1 MSTFTVG
8 KSSPNQSDTKSPTL
22 TGKNRQQVVH
32 DDNSKRRT
40 LLQDSSW
47 IKKRPEE
54 ESTNENYGRVVLNQY
69 KSQDSLNSN
78 LNEKEDQKVLLG
90 RYRSDT
96 ILNRISD
103 TRDADKANNSPRSEN
118 RTTDRQSCTPSN
130 TSATTTTSPVKHKRQ
145 SWMPPPVSG
154 YKNTTVTVEN
164 KGQSRTL
171 PDTTTTTIDDTKRI
185 ASSENSEGPKM
196 TIYSSEQTTPERSK
210 TAVDNQTRTRQVS
223 PTKPGIF
230 VAERRITTERTT
242 RSQDLD
248 NLKKNPTTHT
258 DDKGG
263 KDLDDLT
270 AVNTAAQ
277 KNKRGQ
283 DLDDCIEV
291 KAPVE
296 QNKNRTTE
304 QPSDSANA
312 PNNRSDTN
320 YFYDNRGSRNN
331 TSTSY
336 SSPKNKVVYTRT
348 YEETRYGKDSS
359 SKSPNDAYEENVAGK
374 SIKTVYSTSDRSIIE
389 KDMCTYCRKPLG
401 IDSKMILDAL
411 QICCHSTC
419 FKCEVCKRPLE
430 DLKAGDSIWIY
441 RNTVHCEPCYFKIK
455 EKWIY

>member
-1 MSTFTVG
+1 MIPKEDPSLNKMSTFTIG
-8 KSSPNQSDTKSPTL
+8 KSSPNQSGKS
-22 TGKNRQQVVH
+22 RQQVVH

-69 KSQDSLNSN
+69 KSQDSLQSN

-96 ILNRISD
+96 TLDRISD
-103 TRDADKANNSPRSEN
+103 TRDADKANNSPPLDN
-118 RTTDRQSCTPSN
+118 RTTNRQSWTPSN
-130 TSATTTTSPVKHKRQ
+130 TSTTTTTTTTTSPVKHKRQ

-164 KGQSRTL
+164 KGQSRTP
-171 PDTTTTTIDDTKRI
+171 PDTTTTTTVDTKRI
-185 ASSENSEGPKM
+185 ASSENPEGPKM

-210 TAVDNQTRTRQVS
+210 TTVDNKTRTRQVS
-223 PTKPGIF
+223 PTKPDIS

-248 NLKKNPTTHT
+248 DLKKNPTTHT
-258 DDKGG
+258 NNKGG
-263 KDLDDLT
+263 
-270 AVNTAAQ
+270 
-277 KNKRGQ
+277 Q
-283 DLDDCIEV
+283 DELIEV

-304 QPSDSANA
+304 KPSDSASA
-312 PNNRSDTN
+312 PNNRSNTN
-320 YFYDNRGSRNN
+320 YSYDRGSSNN
-331 TSTSY
+331 TSTRY
-336 SSPKNKVVYTRT
+336 SSPKDNVVYTRT
-348 YEETRYGKDSS
+348 YEET
-359 SKSPNDAYEENVAGK
+359 SKSPNDAYEENVTGK
-374 SIKTVYSTSDRSIIE
+374 SIKTVYSTSDRTIIE

>member
-1 MSTFTVG
+1 MSTFTIG
-8 KSSPNQSDTKSPTL
+8 KSSPNQSGKS
-22 TGKNRQQVVH
+22 RQQVVH

-47 IKKRPEE
+47 IKKRPDEE
-54 ESTNENYGRVVLNQY
+54 
-69 KSQDSLNSN
+69 SN

-90 RYRSDT
+90 QYRSDT
-96 ILNRISD
+96 TLDRISD
-103 TRDADKANNSPRSEN
+103 TKDADKANNSPPLDN
-118 RTTDRQSCTPSN
+118 RTTNRQSWTPSN
-130 TSATTTTSPVKHKRQ
+130 TSTTTSTTSPVKHKRQ

-154 YKNTTVTVEN
+154 YKNATVTVEN
-164 KGQSRTL
+164 KGQSRTPL
-171 PDTTTTTIDDTKRI
+171 DTTTTTTVDTRRI
-185 ASSENSEGPKM
+185 ASSENPERPKM
-196 TIYSSEQTTPERSK
+196 
-210 TAVDNQTRTRQVS
+210 QVS
-223 PTKPGIF
+223 PTKPGIS
-230 VAERRITTERTT
+230 VTERRITTERTT

-258 DDKGG
+258 NNKG
-263 KDLDDLT
+263 
-270 AVNTAAQ
+270 
-277 KNKRGQ
+277 GQ
-283 DLDDCIEV
+283 DLVELIEV

-304 QPSDSANA
+304 KPSDSASA
-312 PNNRSDTN
+312 PNNRSNTN
-320 YFYDNRGSRNN
+320 FSYDRGSSNN

-336 SSPKNKVVYTRT
+336 SSPKDNVVYTRT
-348 YEETRYGKDSS
+348 YKEN
-359 SKSPNDAYEENVAGK
+359 SKSPNDAYEEHVTGK
-374 SIKTVYSTSDRSIIE
+374 SIKTVYSTSDRTIIE

-411 QICCHSTC
+411 QICCHSAC

>member
-1 MSTFTVG
+1 MSTFTIG

-78 LNEKEDQKVLLG
+78 LNEKEDQKVFLG

-96 ILNRISD
+96 ILDRISD

-118 RTTDRQSCTPSN
+118 RTTDRQSWTPSN
-130 TSATTTTSPVKHKRQ
+130 TSATTSTPPVKHKRQ

-171 PDTTTTTIDDTKRI
+171 PDSTTTTIVDTKRI

-230 VAERRITTERTT
+230 AAERRITTERTT

-270 AVNTAAQ
+270 VVNTAAQ
-277 KNKRGQ
+277 KNKRQGLGQ
-283 DLDDCIEV
+283 DLDDRIEV

-296 QNKNRTTE
+296 QNKN
-304 QPSDSANA
+304 
-312 PNNRSDTN
+312 
-320 YFYDNRGSRNN
+320 RNN

-348 YEETRYGKDSS
+348 YEETRHGKDSS

>member
-1 MSTFTVG
+1 MTPVPPKHLLDIIPKEDTSLNKMSTFTIG

-22 TGKNRQQVVH
+22 TGKSRQQVVH

-69 KSQDSLNSN
+69 KSQDSLHSN

-96 ILNRISD
+96 TLDRISD
-103 TRDADKANNSPRSEN
+103 TRDADKANNSPPLDN
-118 RTTDRQSCTPSN
+118 RTTNRQSWTPSN
-130 TSATTTTSPVKHKRQ
+130 TSTTTTTTTTTTSPVKHKRQ

-164 KGQSRTL
+164 KGQSRTP
-171 PDTTTTTIDDTKRI
+171 PDTTTTTIVDSKRI
-185 ASSENSEGPKM
+185 ASSDNSEGPKM
-196 TIYSSEQTTPERSK
+196 TVYSSEQTTPESSK
-210 TAVDNQTRTRQVS
+210 TAVDNKTRTRQVS
-223 PTKPGIF
+223 PPKPGIS
-230 VAERRITTERTT
+230 VAERRIITERTT

-248 NLKKNPTTHT
+248 NLKKIPTTHT
-258 DDKGG
+258 NNKG
-263 KDLDDLT
+263 
-270 AVNTAAQ
+270 
-277 KNKRGQ
+277 
-283 DLDDCIEV
+283 
-291 KAPVE
+291 
-296 QNKNRTTE
+296 TTE
-304 QPSDSANA
+304 QPSDSASA

-320 YFYDNRGSRNN
+320 YSYDNRGSSNR

-336 SSPKNKVVYTRT
+336 SSPKNNVVYTRT
-348 YEETRYGKDSS
+348 YEEN
-359 SKSPNDAYEENVAGK
+359 SKSPNDAHEENVTGK
-374 SIKTVYSTSDRSIIE
+374 SIKTVYSTSDRTIIG

-441 RNTVHCEPCYFKIK
+441 RNTVHCEPCYFKMK

>member
-1 MSTFTVG
+1 MTPVPPKHLLDIIPKEDTSLNKMSTFTIG

-22 TGKNRQQVVH
+22 TGKSRQQVVH

-69 KSQDSLNSN
+69 KSQDSLHSN

-96 ILNRISD
+96 TLDRISD
-103 TRDADKANNSPRSEN
+103 TRDADKANNSPPLDN
-118 RTTDRQSCTPSN
+118 RTTNRQSWTPSN
-130 TSATTTTSPVKHKRQ
+130 TSTTTTTTTTTTSPVKHKRQ

-164 KGQSRTL
+164 KGQSRTP
-171 PDTTTTTIDDTKRI
+171 PDTTTTTIVDSKRI
-185 ASSENSEGPKM
+185 ASSDNSEGPKM
-196 TIYSSEQTTPERSK
+196 TVYSSEQTTPESSK
-210 TAVDNQTRTRQVS
+210 TAVDNKTR
-223 PTKPGIF
+223 
-230 VAERRITTERTT
+230 T

-248 NLKKNPTTHT
+248 NLKKIPTTHT
-258 DDKGG
+258 NNKGG
-263 KDLDDLT
+263 QNLDEL
-270 AVNTAAQ
+270 
-277 KNKRGQ
+277 
-283 DLDDCIEV
+283 IEA

-304 QPSDSANA
+304 QPSDSASA

-320 YFYDNRGSRNN
+320 YSYDNRGSSNR

-336 SSPKNKVVYTRT
+336 SSPKNNVVYTRT
-348 YEETRYGKDSS
+348 YEEN
-359 SKSPNDAYEENVAGK
+359 SKSPNDAHEENVTGK
-374 SIKTVYSTSDRSIIE
+374 SIKTVYSTSDRTIIG

-441 RNTVHCEPCYFKIK
+441 RNTVHCEPCYFKMK

>member
-1 MSTFTVG
+1 MSTFTIG

-78 LNEKEDQKVLLG
+78 LNEKEDQKVFLG

-96 ILNRISD
+96 ILDRISD

-118 RTTDRQSCTPSN
+118 RTTDRQSWTPSN
-130 TSATTTTSPVKHKRQ
+130 TSATTSTPPVKHKRQ

-171 PDTTTTTIDDTKRI
+171 PDSTTTTIVDTKRI

-230 VAERRITTERTT
+230 AAERRITTERTT

-263 KDLDDLT
+263 
-270 AVNTAAQ
+270 
-277 KNKRGQ
+277 Q
-283 DLDDCIEV
+283 DLDDRIEV

-296 QNKNRTTE
+296 QNKN
-304 QPSDSANA
+304 
-312 PNNRSDTN
+312 
-320 YFYDNRGSRNN
+320 RNN

>member
-1 MSTFTVG
+1 MLETEIYALEDCELMSEFFRNFISFFTG
-8 KSSPNQSDTKSPTL
+8 TYN
-22 TGKNRQQVVH
+22 
-32 DDNSKRRT
+32 
-40 LLQDSSW
+40 
-47 IKKRPEE
+47 
-54 ESTNENYGRVVLNQY
+54 
-69 KSQDSLNSN
+69 
-78 LNEKEDQKVLLG
+78 
-90 RYRSDT
+90 
-96 ILNRISD
+96 
-103 TRDADKANNSPRSEN
+103 
-118 RTTDRQSCTPSN
+118 
-130 TSATTTTSPVKHKRQ
+130 
-145 SWMPPPVSG
+145 
-154 YKNTTVTVEN
+154 VE
-164 KGQSRTL
+164 
-171 PDTTTTTIDDTKRI
+171 
-185 ASSENSEGPKM
+185 
-196 TIYSSEQTTPERSK
+196 
-210 TAVDNQTRTRQVS
+210 
-223 PTKPGIF
+223 
-230 VAERRITTERTT
+230 
-242 RSQDLD
+242 
-248 NLKKNPTTHT
+248 
-258 DDKGG
+258 G

-283 DLDDCIEV
+283 DLDDRIEV

-359 SKSPNDAYEENVAGK
+359 RKALKSQKYCLLTTNHSLHYSKSPNDAYEENVAGK

-455 EKWIY
+455 ESVDCLFAVMLLLSLFFVLQKNGSTSFGFQKLG

>member
-1 MSTFTVG
+1 MSTFTIG
-8 KSSPNQSDTKSPTL
+8 KSSPNQSGKS
-22 TGKNRQQVVH
+22 RQQVVH

-47 IKKRPEE
+47 IKKRPDE

-69 KSQDSLNSN
+69 KSQDSLHSN

-90 RYRSDT
+90 QYRSDT
-96 ILNRISD
+96 TLDRISD
-103 TRDADKANNSPRSEN
+103 TKDADKANNSPPLDN
-118 RTTDRQSCTPSN
+118 RTTNRQSWTPSN
-130 TSATTTTSPVKHKRQ
+130 TSTTTSTTSPVKHKRQ

-154 YKNTTVTVEN
+154 YKNATVTVEN
-164 KGQSRTL
+164 KGQSRTPL
-171 PDTTTTTIDDTKRI
+171 DTTTTTTVDTRRI
-185 ASSENSEGPKM
+185 ASSENPERPKM
-196 TIYSSEQTTPERSK
+196 
-210 TAVDNQTRTRQVS
+210 QVS
-223 PTKPGIF
+223 PTKPGIS
-230 VAERRITTERTT
+230 VTERRITTERTT

-258 DDKGG
+258 NNKG
-263 KDLDDLT
+263 
-270 AVNTAAQ
+270 
-277 KNKRGQ
+277 GQ
-283 DLDDCIEV
+283 DLVELIEV

-296 QNKNRTTE
+296 QNKNR
-304 QPSDSANA
+304 
-312 PNNRSDTN
+312 
-320 YFYDNRGSRNN
+320 NN

-336 SSPKNKVVYTRT
+336 SSPKDNVVYTRT
-348 YEETRYGKDSS
+348 YKEN
-359 SKSPNDAYEENVAGK
+359 SKSPNDAYEEHVTGK
-374 SIKTVYSTSDRSIIE
+374 SIKTVYSTSDRTIIE

-411 QICCHSTC
+411 QICCHSAC

>member
-1 MSTFTVG
+1 MSTFTTG
-8 KSSPNQSDTKSPTL
+8 KSSPNQSGKS
-22 TGKNRQQVVH
+22 RQQVVH

-69 KSQDSLNSN
+69 KSQDSLHSN
-78 LNEKEDQKVLLG
+78 LNEKEDQKVLLCQ
-90 RYRSDT
+90 YRSDT
-96 ILNRISD
+96 TLDRISD
-103 TRDADKANNSPRSEN
+103 TRDADKANNSPPLDN
-118 RTTDRQSCTPSN
+118 RTNNRQSWTPSN
-130 TSATTTTSPVKHKRQ
+130 TSTTTTTASPVKHKRQ

-154 YKNTTVTVEN
+154 YKNATVTVEN
-164 KGQSRTL
+164 KGQSRTPL
-171 PDTTTTTIDDTKRI
+171 DTTTTTTVDTRRI
-185 ASSENSEGPKM
+185 ASSENPEGPKM
-196 TIYSSEQTTPERSK
+196 
-210 TAVDNQTRTRQVS
+210 QVS
-223 PTKPGIF
+223 PTKPGIS
-230 VAERRITTERTT
+230 VTERRITTERTT

-258 DDKGG
+258 NNKG
-263 KDLDDLT
+263 
-270 AVNTAAQ
+270 
-277 KNKRGQ
+277 GQ
-283 DLDDCIEV
+283 DLDELIKV
-291 KAPVE
+291 KALVE

-304 QPSDSANA
+304 KPSDSASA
-312 PNNRSDTN
+312 PNNRSNTN
-320 YFYDNRGSRNN
+320 FSYDRGSSNN

-336 SSPKNKVVYTRT
+336 SRPKDNVVYTRT
-348 YEETRYGKDSS
+348 YEEN
-359 SKSPNDAYEENVAGK
+359 SKSPNDAYEENVTGK
-374 SIKTVYSTSDRSIIE
+374 SIKTVYSTSDRTIIE

-411 QICCHSTC
+411 QICCHSAC

>member
-1 MSTFTVG
+1 MTPVPPKHLLDIIPKEDTSLNKMSTFTIG

-22 TGKNRQQVVH
+22 TGKSRQQVVH

-69 KSQDSLNSN
+69 KSQDSLHSN

-96 ILNRISD
+96 TLDRISD
-103 TRDADKANNSPRSEN
+103 TRDADKANNSPPLDN
-118 RTTDRQSCTPSN
+118 RTTNRQSWTPSN
-130 TSATTTTSPVKHKRQ
+130 TSTTTTTTTTTTSPVKHKRQ

-164 KGQSRTL
+164 KGQSRTP
-171 PDTTTTTIDDTKRI
+171 PDTTTTTIVDSKRI
-185 ASSENSEGPKM
+185 ASSDNSEGPKM
-196 TIYSSEQTTPERSK
+196 TVYSSEQTTPESSK
-210 TAVDNQTRTRQVS
+210 TAVDNKTR
-223 PTKPGIF
+223 
-230 VAERRITTERTT
+230 T

-248 NLKKNPTTHT
+248 NLKKIPTTHT
-258 DDKGG
+258 NNKG
-263 KDLDDLT
+263 
-270 AVNTAAQ
+270 
-277 KNKRGQ
+277 
-283 DLDDCIEV
+283 
-291 KAPVE
+291 
-296 QNKNRTTE
+296 TTE
-304 QPSDSANA
+304 QPSDSASA

-320 YFYDNRGSRNN
+320 YSYDNRGSSNR

-336 SSPKNKVVYTRT
+336 SSPKNNVVYTRT
-348 YEETRYGKDSS
+348 YEEN
-359 SKSPNDAYEENVAGK
+359 SKSPNDAHEENVTGK
-374 SIKTVYSTSDRSIIE
+374 SIKTVYSTSDRTIIG

-441 RNTVHCEPCYFKIK
+441 RNTVHCEPCYFKMK

>member
-1 MSTFTVG
+1 MTPVPPKHLLDIIPKEDTSLNKMSTFTIG

-22 TGKNRQQVVH
+22 TGKSRQQVVH

-54 ESTNENYGRVVLNQY
+54 ES
-69 KSQDSLNSN
+69 N

-96 ILNRISD
+96 TLDRISD
-103 TRDADKANNSPRSEN
+103 TRDADKANNSPPLDN
-118 RTTDRQSCTPSN
+118 RTTNRQSWTPSN
-130 TSATTTTSPVKHKRQ
+130 TSTTTTTTTTTTSPVKHKRQ

-164 KGQSRTL
+164 KGQSRTP
-171 PDTTTTTIDDTKRI
+171 PDTTTTTIVDSKRI
-185 ASSENSEGPKM
+185 ASSDNSEGPKM
-196 TIYSSEQTTPERSK
+196 TVYSSEQTTPESSK
-210 TAVDNQTRTRQVS
+210 TAVDNKTRTRQVS
-223 PTKPGIF
+223 PPKPGIS
-230 VAERRITTERTT
+230 VAERRIITERTT

-248 NLKKNPTTHT
+248 NLKKIPTTHT
-258 DDKGG
+258 NNKGG

-270 AVNTAAQ
+270 VVNTAAQ

-283 DLDDCIEV
+283 NLDELIEA

-304 QPSDSANA
+304 QPSDSASA

-320 YFYDNRGSRNN
+320 YSYDNRGSSNR

-336 SSPKNKVVYTRT
+336 SSPKNNVVYTRT
-348 YEETRYGKDSS
+348 YEEN
-359 SKSPNDAYEENVAGK
+359 SKSPNDAHEENVTGK
-374 SIKTVYSTSDRSIIE
+374 SIKTVYSTSDRTIIG

-441 RNTVHCEPCYFKIK
+441 RNTVHCEPCYFKMK

>member
-1 MSTFTVG
+1 MSTFTIG
-8 KSSPNQSDTKSPTL
+8 KSSPNQS
-22 TGKNRQQVVH
+22 GKNRQQVAH
-32 DDNSKRRT
+32 DDNCKRRT

-96 ILNRISD
+96 TLDRISD
-103 TRDADKANNSPRSEN
+103 TRDADKANNSPRLEN
-118 RTTDRQSCTPSN
+118 RTTDRQSWTPSN
-130 TSATTTTSPVKHKRQ
+130 TSATTTTSPVKPKRQ

-154 YKNTTVTVEN
+154 YKNTTVTEEN

-171 PDTTTTTIDDTKRI
+171 PDTTTTTIVDAKR
-185 ASSENSEGPKM
+185 

-210 TAVDNQTRTRQVS
+210 TAVDNQTRTR
-223 PTKPGIF
+223 
-230 VAERRITTERTT
+230 
-242 RSQDLD
+242 SQDQD

-258 DDKGG
+258 NDKGG

-270 AVNTAAQ
+270 VVNTAAQ
-277 KNKRGQ
+277 KNKRGH
-283 DLDDCIEV
+283 DLDDRIEV
-291 KAPVE
+291 KAPEE
-296 QNKNRTTE
+296 QNKNWTTE

-320 YFYDNRGSRNN
+320 YFYDNRGSSNN

-336 SSPKNKVVYTRT
+336 SSPKDKVVYTRT
-348 YEETRYGKDSS
+348 YEETRYGKDTS

>member
-1 MSTFTVG
+1 MSTFTIG
-8 KSSPNQSDTKSPTL
+8 KSSPNQSGKS
-22 TGKNRQQVVH
+22 RQQVVH

-47 IKKRPEE
+47 IKKRPDE

-69 KSQDSLNSN
+69 KSQDSLHSN

-90 RYRSDT
+90 QYRSDT
-96 ILNRISD
+96 TLDRISD
-103 TRDADKANNSPRSEN
+103 TKDADKANNSPPLDN
-118 RTTDRQSCTPSN
+118 RTTNRQSWTPSN
-130 TSATTTTSPVKHKRQ
+130 TSTTTSTTSPVKHKRQ

-154 YKNTTVTVEN
+154 YKNATVTVEN
-164 KGQSRTL
+164 KGQSRTPL
-171 PDTTTTTIDDTKRI
+171 DTTTTTTVDTRRI
-185 ASSENSEGPKM
+185 ASSENPERPKM

-210 TAVDNQTRTRQVS
+210 TDVDNKTRTRQVS
-223 PTKPGIF
+223 PTKPGIS
-230 VAERRITTERTT
+230 VTERRITTERTT

-258 DDKGG
+258 NNKG
-263 KDLDDLT
+263 
-270 AVNTAAQ
+270 
-277 KNKRGQ
+277 GQ
-283 DLDDCIEV
+283 DLVELIEV

-304 QPSDSANA
+304 KPSDSASA
-312 PNNRSDTN
+312 PNNRSNTN
-320 YFYDNRGSRNN
+320 FSYDRGSSNN

-336 SSPKNKVVYTRT
+336 SSPKDNVVYTRT
-348 YEETRYGKDSS
+348 YKEN
-359 SKSPNDAYEENVAGK
+359 SKSPNDAYEEHVTGK
-374 SIKTVYSTSDRSIIE
+374 SIKTVYSTSDRTIIE

-411 QICCHSTC
+411 QICCHSAC